1 MIKIIL
7 LLVIVD
13 MSFCDP
19 LTFSKGFNQ
28 KITIKPKKRIEL
40 NHDRYVLKEANYLYQ
55 ELYVWKEKDYN
66 QSYVFESMNKS
77 IPIDTLKFDSIEYF
91 KVDNTRPINFGCLI
105 GLIPIGVFLYFEHDK
120 ILPFFK
126 NIDLINDKE
135 DRKYIIGQ
143 IGVSIFYVYSNP
155 STSKNAFFSTI
166 IGYTA
171 GYFGGKVRK
180 KLKSKEGIVGR
191 NGWNIVPN

>member
-1 MIKIIL
+1 
-7 LLVIVD
+7 
-13 MSFCDP
+13 
-19 LTFSKGFNQ
+19 
-28 KITIKPKKRIEL
+28 
-40 NHDRYVLKEANYLYQ
+40 
-55 ELYVWKEKDYN
+55 
-66 QSYVFESMNKS
+66 MNKS

-120 ILPFFK
+120 IPPFFK

-135 DRKYIIGQ
+135 DRKYIIGW

-155 STSKNAFFSTI
+155 STSKSAFFSTI

-180 KLKSKEGIVGR
+180 KLKSKEGIVGS